1 MAFSTRFAFT
11 VRNSPAT
18 SKSTRRWWMRSSAS
32 FLPTAMRRS
41 RRWNWPNAL
50 AERGRGQPSSKRF
63 RARACT
69 KACARQLSERG
80 ARRAESSVKV
90 HVKLFAL
97 LRQHHPGPNRSEP
110 LAVELPD
117 GAAVADL
124 IPALNLPAQLVRHA
138 FINNQQKTLDTQL
151 AESDQVSLF
160 SPVTGG

>member
-1 MAFSTRFAFT
+1 
-11 VRNSPAT
+11 
-18 SKSTRRWWMRSSAS
+18 
-32 FLPTAMRRS
+32 
-41 RRWNWPNAL
+41 
-50 AERGRGQPSSKRF
+50 
-63 RARACT
+63 
-69 KACARQLSERG
+69 
-80 ARRAESSVKV
+80 VKV